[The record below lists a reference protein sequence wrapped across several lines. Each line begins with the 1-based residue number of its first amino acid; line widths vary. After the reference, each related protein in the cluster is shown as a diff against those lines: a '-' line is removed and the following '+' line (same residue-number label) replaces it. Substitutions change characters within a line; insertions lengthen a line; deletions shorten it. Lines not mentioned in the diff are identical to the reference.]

1 MEHLS
6 ELSPVIMAWGS
17 AALRLVVAFLLGG
30 IVGLE
35 RERRERPAGLRTH
48 VLVSVASC
56 LAMMMSIMIAG
67 ERSDPG
73 RIAAGVL
80 TGIGFLG
87 AGTIIRH
94 GNVVRGLT
102 TAASIW
108 AAAAIGL
115 AVGMGWYP
123 GALLATVLVVVTLT
137 LLRSV
142 EGLLRG
148 PGGQLHISADLK
160 PGYIFPHDLLSLLA
174 DNGVQLVDLN
184 VQPAEEHQGSRLE
197 LVVDSAG
204 HLSEQAV
211 LALLCSVDSIT
222 EAHLAGEAA
231 CSPKAKS

>member
-1 MEHLS
+1 MEDSTSL
-6 ELSPVIMAWGS
+6 ELVGQLWATPL
-17 AALRLVVAFLLGG
+17 LRLGVAFVLGAM
-30 IVGLE
+30 VGME

-48 VLVSVASC
+48 VLVSLASC
-56 LAMMMSIMIAG
+56 LAMMMSIMVAG
-67 ERSDPG
+67 EKSDPG

-123 GALLATVLVVVTLT
+123 GALITTVLVVVTLS
-137 LLRSV
+137 LLRWG
-142 EGLLRG
+142 EGLVRG
-148 PGGQLHISADLK
+148 PGGELQISARLK
-160 PGYIFPHDLLSLLA
+160 SGCPFPQGLQRLLS
-174 DNGVQLVDLN
+174 DNGVQLLDLD
-184 VQPAEEHQGSRLE
+184 VQPATEAQGSRLR
-197 LVVDSAG
+197 LVVDPAS

-211 LALLCSVDSIT
+211 VALLRSVDSVA
-222 EAHLAGEAA
+222 EASLAGETDH
-231 CSPKAKS
+231 P